1 MISAERHLAAAE
13 TDTHKNTVLSIIE
26 ASPSPAALL
35 SADMTIVSCNN
46 AFYNWLG
53 ETSRALEGS
62 NITKLFQLRT
72 KGQLHIGLNELMQT
86 TIENLDARIVRVI
99 PGKVITAQARMV
111 RASLFNHKKQYIV
124 IWIAS
129 SPRLSALKT
138 VP

>member
-26 ASPSPAALL
+26 ASPSPSALL
-35 SADMTIVSCNN
+35 TSDMNIVSCNN
-46 AFYNWLG
+46 SFYNWLG
-53 ETSRALEGS
+53 ETSIALEGS

-72 KGQLHIGLNELMQT
+72 KGPLQSGLDELSKTVIQH
-86 TIENLDARIVRVI
+86 LDARIIRVV

-129 SPRLSALKT
+129 SPRIASPKT
-138 VP
+138 T